1 MKQIDQHLFSKI
13 KSENRRLVPAD
24 SSLRFLEVQQHNQ
37 SQVFGGD
44 ELLQGGVKLP
54 AEGSL
59 TAHEPPTAGP
69 WADSNMIL
77 SLI

>member
-24 SSLRFLEVQQHNQ
+24 GSLRFLEVQQHNQ

-44 ELLQGGVKLP
+44 ELLQGVGV
-54 AEGSL
+54 GGQ
-59 TAHEPPTAGP
+59 TAGWGITYGP
-69 WADSNMIL
+69 RTPYSWPVSW
-77 SLI
+77 

>member
-24 SSLRFLEVQQHNQ
+24 GSLRFLEVQQHNQ

-44 ELLQGGVKLP
+44 ELLQGVG
-54 AEGSL
+54 GQ
-59 TAHEPPTAGP
+59 TAG
-69 WADSNMIL
+69 
-77 SLI
+77 